1 MFHICWST
9 NKIFLELRENQC
21 LSGYF
26 CNLKKAQTFFFY
38 NGHTCIY
45 ICQWPLSNKIF
56 KQQRNFLSAS
66 KPVLRT
72 DKKLDIKYCWRASS
86 FRMTL
91 CRNSFL
97 FTSAKFKMEPISLN
111 YQNGE
116 INIIMS
122 DCLPWAFWFCINNR
136 LYDLSWANTTSW

>member
-1 MFHICWST
+1 MFDICWVIKYFWNYVRMSV
-9 NKIFLELRENQC
+9 C
-21 LSGYF
+21 LDISVI
-26 CNLKKAQTFFFY
+26 LKSSDIFFY

-45 ICQWPLSNKIF
+45 IWPLSNKIF
-56 KQQRNFLSAS
+56 KQKRNFLSAS

-97 FTSAKFKMEPISLN
+97 FTSANLKMEPISLN